1 MVIGDL
7 SFFYDMNAIW
17 SANYGSNLRI
27 LLLNNGGGEIFKAL
41 RMNLTGKSEKYVRA
55 THTTKAEGWAKERG
69 FEYLSA
75 QNQEELDQVLSAFN
89 DPNIN
94 QTKPMFLEVFTDTDK
109 DVADYKSYYHSL
121 KNK

>member
-1 MVIGDL
+1 MIGFI
-7 SFFYDMNAIW
+7 S
-17 SANYGSNLRI
+17 
-27 LLLNNGGGEIFKAL
+27 IFSSDCEEEP
-41 RMNLTGKSEKYVRA
+41 NLTPWYATMYVKKIYRKQGYSKILNDA
-55 THTTKAEGWAKERG
+55 ILKEAKERG